1 MGLQFEQGEV
11 LLINKPY
18 QWTSFDVVAKLR
30 SLIRRHLQ
38 VKKFKI
44 GHAGTL
50 DPLATGL
57 LIICTGKFT
66 KRIDEFQ
73 GLEKEYT
80 GTFRIGSTTPSFDLE
95 TEIDWELDYSHVTPE
110 LLNDAVAKLTGTYDQ
125 VPPLFSAKKI
135 DGKRA
140 YDYARRDQEV
150 EIKARQVSISAFE
163 ITQVNLPYLCFRIS
177 CSKGTYIRSVAR
189 DLGLLLGCG
198 AHLTELC
205 RTRIGS
211 FHLRDAWE
219 MENIGRQLFGD
230 TTLLNDEKDNS

>member
-11 LLINKPY
+11 ILIDKPY

-30 SLIRRHLQ
+30 SLIRTHQ
-38 VKKFKI
+38 QIKKIKI

-80 GTFRIGSTTPSFDLE
+80 GTFRIGATTPSFDLE
-95 TEIDWELDYSHVTPE
+95 KEIDNKLPYEHITGEQISKAAE
-110 LLNDAVAKLTGTYDQ
+110 KLTGTYEQ
-125 VPPLFSAKKI
+125 APPVFSARKI
-135 DGKRA
+135 AGRRA
-140 YDYARRDQEV
+140 YKYARQDQEV
-150 EIKARQVSISAFE
+150 EITPRVVTVSGFE
-163 ITQVNLPYLCFRIS
+163 ITRVNLPYLCFRIS
-177 CSKGTYIRSVAR
+177 CSKGTYIRSIAR
-189 DLGLLLGCG
+189 DLGVILGCG

-211 FHLRDAWE
+211 YHLRDAWE
-219 MENIGRQLFGD
+219 MENINQKLFCE
-230 TTLLNDEKDNS
+230 DESKTNE

>member
-1 MGLQFEQGEV
+1 MGLQFELGEI

-18 QWTSFDVVAKLR
+18 RWTSFDVVAKLR
-30 SLIRRHLQ
+30 SLIRSHEQ
-38 VKKFKI
+38 IKKIKI

-57 LIICTGKFT
+57 LVVCTGKFT

-80 GTFRIGSTTPSFDLE
+80 GVFRIGATTPSFDLE
-95 TEIDWELDYSHVTPE
+95 KEIDKESPFEHVTTAQIVE
-110 LLNDAVAKLTGTYDQ
+110 AVAKLSGTYDQ
-125 VPPLFSAKKI
+125 VPPAFSAKKI

-140 YDYARRDQEV
+140 YDFARKDQEV
-150 EIKARQVSISAFE
+150 VIKPHHVTVIGFE
-163 ITQVNLPYLCFRIS
+163 ITRVNLPYLCFRIS
-177 CSKGTYIRSVAR
+177 CSKGTYIRSIAR
-189 DLGLLLGCG
+189 DLGVHLGCG

-211 FHLRDAWE
+211 YHLRDAWE
-219 MENIGRQLFGD
+219 MENISERLFSD
-230 TTLLNDEKDNS
+230 NDMQV

>member
-38 VKKFKI
+38 VRKFKI

-57 LIICTGKFT
+57 LIVCTGKFT

-95 TEIDWELDYSHVTPE
+95 TEIDRELDYSHVTPE
-110 LLNDAVAKLTGTYDQ
+110 LLNDAVVRLTGTYDQ
-125 VPPLFSAKKI
+125 VPPVFSAKKI

-140 YDYARRDQEV
+140 YDYARKDQEV
-150 EIKARQVSISAFE
+150 EIKARQVNISGFE
-163 ITQVNLPYLCFRIS
+163 ITKVNLPYLCFRIS

-219 MENIGRQLFGD
+219 MENIGRQLFGE

>member
-1 MGLQFEQGEV
+1 MGFQFEQGEV

-18 QWTSFDVVAKLR
+18 RWTSFDVVAKLR
-30 SLIRRHLQ
+30 SLIRTLYQ
-38 VKKFKI
+38 IKKIKI

-57 LIICTGKFT
+57 LIVCTGKFT

-80 GTFRIGSTTPSFDLE
+80 GVFRIGATTPSFDLE
-95 TEIDWELDYSHVTPE
+95 KEIDTELPYEHITHE
-110 LLNDAVAKLTGTYDQ
+110 QIMDAVTRLSGTYEQ
-125 VPPLFSAKKI
+125 VPPIFSARKI
-135 DGKRA
+135 AGKRA
-140 YDYARRDQEV
+140 YKYARLDQAV
-150 EIKARQVSISAFE
+150 EISPREITISGFE
-163 ITQVNLPYLCFRIS
+163 ITRVNLPYLCFRIS

-189 DLGLLLGCG
+189 DMGVLLGCG

-211 FHLRDAWE
+211 YHLRDAWE
-219 MENIGRQLFGD
+219 MENISLRMTEGD
-230 TTLLNDEKDNS
+230 GPPEDK

>member
-1 MGLQFEQGEV
+1 MGFQFEQGEV

-18 QWTSFDVVAKLR
+18 RWTSFDVVAKLR
-30 SLIRRHLQ
+30 SLIRTYQ
-38 VKKFKI
+38 QIKKIKI

-57 LIICTGKFT
+57 LIVCTGKFT

-80 GTFRIGSTTPSFDLE
+80 GVFRIGSTTPSFDLE
-95 TEIDWELDYSHVTPE
+95 KEIDKELPFEHITDE
-110 LLNDAVAKLTGTYDQ
+110 QIIDASIKLSGTYDQ
-125 VPPLFSAKKI
+125 IPPIFSARKI
-135 DGKRA
+135 AGRRA
-140 YDYARRDQEV
+140 YKYARQDQEV
-150 EIKARQVSISAFE
+150 EISPREITISGFE
-163 ITQVNLPYLCFRIS
+163 ITRVNLPYLCFRIS

-189 DLGLLLGCG
+189 DLGVILGCG

-211 FHLRDAWE
+211 YNLKDALE
-219 MENIGRQLFGD
+219 MENIHEQLFFKNGVIA
-230 TTLLNDEKDNS
+230 E